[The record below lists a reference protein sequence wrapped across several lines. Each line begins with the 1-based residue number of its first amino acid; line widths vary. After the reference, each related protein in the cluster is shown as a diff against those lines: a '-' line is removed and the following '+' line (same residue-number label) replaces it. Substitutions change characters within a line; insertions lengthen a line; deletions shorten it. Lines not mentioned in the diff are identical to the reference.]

1 MCIKNLGFRLEL
13 VWLAVRNSMT
23 VIKFGFLIF
32 FLIFCYSCVND
43 QYIKN
48 YSEQEIGG
56 KKITVEISVFH
67 GDDHLLDKSVMIRRF
82 CIGSDLN
89 KLEQNCELDPIIL
102 NYTITTERPLRI
114 SIPSRQPIIAKIL
127 FQHVDHWS
135 FADAAAYF
143 TDQNKISSP
152 TNCKTS
158 GVSLEG
164 FPKFLCNGFKNTNQV
179 HKIRF
184 RYLGKKDLEKP
195 GSGGELI
202 DKIILGPMFL
212 PAEVVYE
219 LASP

>member
-1 MCIKNLGFRLEL
+1 
-13 VWLAVRNSMT
+13 MT
-23 VIKFGFLIF
+23 VIKLGFLIF
-32 FLIFCYSCVND
+32 SLMFCCSCVND

-48 YSEQEIGG
+48 YTEQEIGR

-67 GDDHLLDKSVMIRRF
+67 GDHLPDKSVMIRRF

-102 NYTITTERPLRI
+102 NYTITSEEPIRVD
-114 SIPSRQPIIAKIL
+114 IPMQYPIVAKIL
-127 FQHVDHWS
+127 FQHVGHWS
-135 FADAAAYF
+135 SAKAAAYF

-152 TNCKTS
+152 TNCTLS

-184 RYLGKKDLEKP
+184 KYLGKKDLEKP
-195 GSGGELI
+195 GSGGEAI
-202 DKIILGPMFL
+202 NQIILGPMFV